1 MTDASTP
8 KAWTALFLAWV
19 VAVVASL
26 GVLFIGEVLG
36 QVPCNLCWFQRAFMF
51 PLAVILSVATYRG
64 DFGVRVYALP
74 LAVAGWLVAGFH
86 TLLYVGIIPEEIE
99 PCGVGPS
106 CSSVDMTILG
116 NIPLP
121 ALSVLAFTVI
131 IACLLPLR
139 RRLPS

>member
-36 QVPCNLCWFQRAFMF
+36 QVPCNLCWFQRASMF
-51 PLAVILSVATYRG
+51 PLAVILSVATYHG

-86 TLLYVGIIPEEIE
+86 TLLYMGIIPEAIE

-106 CSSVDMTILG
+106 CSSADMTILG
-116 NIPLP
+116 TIPLP